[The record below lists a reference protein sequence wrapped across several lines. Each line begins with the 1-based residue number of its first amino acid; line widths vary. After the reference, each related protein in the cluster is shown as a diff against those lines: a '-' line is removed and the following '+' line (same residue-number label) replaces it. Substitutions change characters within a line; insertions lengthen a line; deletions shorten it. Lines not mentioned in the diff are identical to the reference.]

1 MTTSNLPA
9 TARACSNI
17 AFIKYWGNIDHDL
30 RLPANSSISM
40 NLHDLFTTTTVT
52 WGCDLDTDTLWIN
65 GAVAETN
72 AQDRVSKHLDIIRE
86 RLGIKRY
93 AKVES
98 ENNFP
103 MGTGIASSASSFAA
117 LTLASIKAAGADLSE
132 REISTI
138 ARRGSGSASRSI
150 PSGFV
155 EWHYGETHESSY
167 AETFVENDYW
177 DLVDVIAIVSDQ
189 HKKTGSSKG
198 HTTAD
203 TSVLQSARVQS
214 APERLANVK
223 QAIQQRDFELFARVV
238 EEDSNLMHS
247 IMMTSR
253 PPLFYWQ
260 PLTLE
265 IMHGIM
271 DLRAQSGIQACYTL
285 DAGPNVHCI
294 CIRNDS
300 EKVISYLRSLS
311 DTLDVRV
318 SSVGKGAYILDSD
331 T

>member
-1 MTTSNLPA
+1 M
-9 TARACSNI
+9 
-17 AFIKYWGNIDHDL
+17 
-30 RLPANSSISM
+30 
-40 NLHDLFTTTTVT
+40 
-52 WGCDLDTDTLWIN
+52 
-65 GAVAETN
+65 
-72 AQDRVSKHLDIIRE
+72 
-86 RLGIKRY
+86 
-93 AKVES
+93 
-98 ENNFP
+98 
-103 MGTGIASSASSFAA
+103 
-117 LTLASIKAAGADLSE
+117 
-132 REISTI
+132 
-138 ARRGSGSASRSI
+138 
-150 PSGFV
+150 
-155 EWHYGETHESSY
+155 
-167 AETFVENDYW
+167 
-177 DLVDVIAIVSDQ
+177 SDQ

-198 HTTAD
+198 HNIAY

-223 QAIQQRDFELFARVV
+223 QAIRDRNFELFAGVV

-265 IMHGIM
+265 IMHGIT
-271 DLRAQSGIQACYTL
+271 DLRAQSGIQASYTL

-311 DTLDVRV
+311 DTLDIRV